1 MADGPSSSRPPTMKP
16 LRTSTLPFLLF
27 LLSVVPPAGAWAEE
41 DGWVR
46 ILLLGDSTTQG
57 SVPRRLQPEGPH
69 LEQMVRH
76 LLHADPE
83 LPRVKVYN
91 SGVGGE
97 TIHRLLES
105 GRYEREVA
113 GMESLDIIFIRYGL
127 NDQVR
132 RENFAENFPKDYRD
146 LLARLRQ
153 DHPEALL
160 IPTTVIPYFEEEASG
175 EINDLVRQVAE
186 EEGLAL
192 FDLYPLYAA
201 ELEKGPNHLN
211 YRRYPLK
218 NIPEAHHAWLEPRV
232 HEGRVEVMGNELD
245 AIFGHLP
252 GWFDDRHPNLAGYH
266 LIARETAVYLAPIL
280 KEPLGRRGAAPGRE

>member
-1 MADGPSSSRPPTMKP
+1 MKP
-16 LRTSTLPFLLF
+16 LPSFTFRFLLC
-27 LLSVVPPAGAWAEE
+27 LLLLVAPAGARAEG

-69 LEQMVRH
+69 LEQVVRH

-83 LPRVKVYN
+83 LPRCKVYN

-113 GMESLDIIFIRYGL
+113 GLESLDIVFIRYGL
-127 NDQVR
+127 NDQAR
-132 RENFAENFPKDYRD
+132 RENFADNFPKDYRA
-146 LLARLRQ
+146 LLARLRE

-160 IPTTVIPYFEEEASG
+160 IPTTVIPYFDEEASR
-175 EINDLVRQVAE
+175 EINDFVRQVAE

-192 FDLYPLYAA
+192 FDLYPPLRRRAGERA
-201 ELEKGPNHLN
+201 EPPQLRGIIEAERPAWVVTVRLAVVFYVCKLASIGSHPSDQRDRNILLDRVQLSSLLIQVRLVLEDRERPPIIL
-211 YRRYPLK
+211 
-218 NIPEAHHAWLEPRV
+218 V
-232 HEGRVEVMGNELD
+232 VEGMRPVMGFNCSS
-245 AIFGHLP
+245 ARQRLP
-252 GWFDDRHPNLAGYH
+252 
-266 LIARETAVYLAPIL
+266 
-280 KEPLGRRGAAPGRE
+280 RRS

>member
-1 MADGPSSSRPPTMKP
+1 MNP
-16 LRTSTLPFLLF
+16 LRPSLRFLPLLAF
-27 LLSVVPPAGAWAEE
+27 ALSLALPLAPPADVVADE

-57 SVPRRLQPEGPH
+57 SVPRRLQPDGPH
-69 LEQMVRH
+69 LEMMVRH
-76 LLHADPE
+76 LLHADPD
-83 LPRVKVYN
+83 LPRCKVYN

-113 GMESLDIIFIRYGL
+113 GMESLDYIFIRYGL
-127 NDQVR
+127 NDRGR
-132 RENFAENFPKDYRD
+132 REDFAVNFPADFRA
-146 LLARLRQ
+146 LLARLRE

-160 IPTTVIPYFEEEASG
+160 IPTTVIPYFDEEASR
-175 EINDLVRQVAE
+175 EINELVRQVAE
-186 EEGLAL
+186 EEGLPL
-192 FDLYPLYAA
+192 FDLHPLYAA

-211 YRRYPLK
+211 CRLFPLK
-218 NIPEAHHAWLEPRV
+218 NLPEAHHAWLAPRV
-232 HEGRVEVMGNELD
+232 HDGRVEVMGNELD

-266 LIARETAVYLAPIL
+266 LIARETAAYLAPLL
-280 KEPLGRRGAAPGRE
+280 KERQD